1 MRKTKLRIKLLL
13 AFSIVPVLSLLCTGI
28 IFNVAVRFR
37 MNEMDNPFFSQ
48 YMYHYE
54 APGVL
59 GRAGLLLF
67 ILTGM
72 MVVVSLVVT
81 YFLANS
87 ITKPIEK
94 LGKFALNMGCG
105 DFSTNDFKFSEAEL
119 EDLNIAL
126 NNSARQLSVYDNE
139 QKTFFQNAS
148 HELRTPL
155 MSIKCYAEG
164 INFGIMEPKQ
174 ASETILQETDKLSQL
189 VTDILYLSKLDNI
202 TSSHIMEEVNLT
214 ALVQDCVAR
223 QEAVA
228 AKKGVH
234 FKPELEKVPPY
245 RCSAELISRVVDNL
259 ISNAVRYAASQ
270 VVIACAVK
278 AGQIELTVTDDGEG
292 IEPDILPQVFE
303 RFCKGKGGN
312 HGIGLAI
319 VKSAVAQHGGTV
331 KAENM
336 EKGGAKFTVQLPM

>member
-1 MRKTKLRIKLLL
+1 M
-13 AFSIVPVLSLLCTGI
+13 AFSIVPVLSLVCTGI

-37 MNEMDNPFFSQ
+37 IDEMDNPFFSQ
-48 YMYHYE
+48 YMYNYE
-54 APGVL
+54 APGML
-59 GRAGLLLF
+59 GRAGLILF
-67 ILTGM
+67 ILTGV

-94 LGKFALNMGCG
+94 LGKFALNIGGG
-105 DFSTNDFKFSEAEL
+105 DFSTNDFKFNEAEL

-126 NNSARQLSVYDNE
+126 NNSARKLSVYDNE

-164 INFGIMEPKQ
+164 INFGIMDAKQ

-202 TSSHIMEEVNLT
+202 TGSNIMEEVDLV
-214 ALVQDCVAR
+214 ALIQDCSAR

-228 AKKGVH
+228 AKKGVQI
-234 FKPELEKVPPY
+234 KLNLPQSGVRYK
-245 RCSAELISRVVDNL
+245 CSGELITRVVDNL
-259 ISNAVRYAASQ
+259 ISNAIRYAANEII
-270 VVIACAVK
+270 VTCKVRDV
-278 AGQIELTVTDDGEG
+278 QIEISVADDGTG
-292 IEPDILPQVFE
+292 VEPELLPHVFE

-319 VKSAVAQHGGTV
+319 VKSIVGQHSGSVNARNT
-331 KAENM
+331 ES
-336 EKGGAKFTVQLPM
+336 GAKFTVTLPML